1 MILTVTLN
9 PAIDQ
14 TLVSPRFVAGGTSA
28 SGHVAERL

>member
-1 MILTVTLN
+1 MIIMVTLN

-14 TLVSPRFVAGGTSA
+14 TLVLPRFVAGDTSA